1 MWENE
6 YLIEYTKLFFWPASR
21 RRKFCLFQ
29 NFPNLVFV
37 PKTPNPSFIG
47 FYSRLY
53 WLYRIITL
61 FSAPGPPG
69 EETKLWE
76 KNLFFFD
83 KNLWRKEKICFSGSS
98 CLSSGELNWNWGFSS
113 WLESAEQWQGAQ
125 ISMLKEICPKNSK
138 IPKNQYQ
145 WQGVQMSI
153 LKEICP
159 KNLRLEDEEKCTPLV
174 FVQFRDHHELHCGT
188 GAT

>member
-83 KNLWRKEKICFSGSS
+83 KNLWWKKKICFSGSS
-98 CLSSGELNWNWGFSS
+98 CLSSGELNWNWGFLPDWNQRSS
-113 WLESAEQWQGAQ
+113 DKGLKYQCRKRFVRKIQKFPKLN
-125 ISMLKEICPKNSK
+125 ISDKGLKYQCWEICP
-138 IPKNQYQ
+138 
-145 WQGVQMSI
+145 
-153 LKEICP
+153 
-159 KNLRLEDEEKCTPLV
+159 
-174 FVQFRDHHELHCGT
+174 
-188 GAT
+188 

>member
-6 YLIEYTKLFFWPASR
+6 YLIDYTKLFFWPASR

-76 KNLFFFD
+76 KTFFFFAFLWQKPLTEGENMLQWKFMSLLWRTELELRLFFLIGISGAVTRGSNINVERD
-83 KNLWRKEKICFSGSS
+83 LSEKFKKSQKSISVTRGSNINVERD
-98 CLSSGELNWNWGFSS
+98 LS
-113 WLESAEQWQGAQ
+113 
-125 ISMLKEICPKNSK
+125 
-138 IPKNQYQ
+138 
-145 WQGVQMSI
+145 
-153 LKEICP
+153 
-159 KNLRLEDEEKCTPLV
+159 
-174 FVQFRDHHELHCGT
+174 
-188 GAT
+188 